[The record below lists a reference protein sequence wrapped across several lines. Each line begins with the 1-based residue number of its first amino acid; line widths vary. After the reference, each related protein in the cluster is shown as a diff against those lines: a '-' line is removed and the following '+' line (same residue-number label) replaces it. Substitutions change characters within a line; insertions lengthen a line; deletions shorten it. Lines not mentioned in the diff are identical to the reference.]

1 MHKFQNFVYSN
12 IVVICR
18 KNQQKQILAMKL
30 TLEEEARSK
39 NDQVRL
45 KKGNE
50 AKVLDLEEQA
60 EQLKKV

>member
-1 MHKFQNFVYSN
+1 
-12 IVVICR
+12 
-18 KNQQKQILAMKL
+18 MKL